1 MGWGYLIRPTKTAP
15 PQFIKKIT
23 HGFILAKEHGFS
35 RGQIDKYCASFI
47 SVNKC
52 KLTFDG
58 YAEGELLD
66 IDSEEVADGELLGNA
81 LGLFDSAI
89 KDCNEPLN
97 QKNNELV
104 ILGYKSVSFQHYKLT
119 FHESARVVYL

>member
-1 MGWGYLIRPTKTAP
+1 MGWGYLIQPTKTAP

-35 RGQIDKYCASFI
+35 RRQIDKYCASFI

-97 QKNNELV
+97 QEIMNW
-104 ILGYKSVSFQHYKLT
+104 SFWGTKT
-119 FHESARVVYL
+119 FLFNTTS